1 MNQPKACST
10 CGSVF
15 SSKSH
20 LTRHERSRK
29 SWYPATSDPQA
40 HAMQICRISILRAS
54 FVDACFQE
62 REFQYPPVPCTVS
75 STNSDSARRHAKQ
88 CDQRAGRPIPTDV
101 KRGRG
106 PKACDRCALSKLAC
120 DTDEPCETCL
130 SRGWRCSYDRV
141 EGVLDVRSKPTNP
154 ISSAPQV
161 ESWDPREDSATTQDS
176 DDATRSNVTNS
187 EKTLF
192 LLRYT
197 SPDNKNIL
205 DFRNALETS
214 SALPDEAG
222 SPPCDLQEDG
232 GQLLSQ
238 DDIDMWNLPLIWKI
252 LLNRDLEKA
261 CTG

>member
-1 MNQPKACST
+1 MNLPKACST

-15 SSKSH
+15 SSKSY
-20 LTRHERSRK
+20 LARHERS
-29 SWYPATSDPQA
+29 Q
-40 HAMQICRISILRAS
+40 
-54 FVDACFQE
+54 
-62 REFQYPPVPCTVS
+62 
-75 STNSDSARRHAKQ
+75 
-88 CDQRAGRPIPTDV
+88 
-101 KRGRG
+101 
-106 PKACDRCALSKLAC
+106 
-120 DTDEPCETCL
+120 
-130 SRGWRCSYDRV
+130 
-141 EGVLDVRSKPTNP
+141 GVLDTRSEPTNP

-161 ESWDPREDSATTQDS
+161 ESWDSREDSVSTQDS
-176 DDATRSNVTNS
+176 DDATRSNATKN

-222 SPPCDLQEDG
+222 SLPCDLQEDG

-238 DDIDMWNLPLIWKI
+238 EDIDMWNLLLIWKI

>member
-20 LTRHERSRK
+20 LARHERSHMPDQYTPCFFCGRLF
-29 SWYPATSDPQA
+29 S
-40 HAMQICRISILRAS
+40 RA
-54 FVDACFQE
+54 
-62 REFQYPPVPCTVS
+62 
-75 STNSDSARRHAKQ
+75 DSARRHAKQ

-141 EGVLDVRSKPTNP
+141 EGVLDARSNPTNP

-161 ESWDPREDSATTQDS
+161 ESWDPWEDSASTQDS
-176 DDATRSNVTNS
+176 DDATRSNVTKN

-192 LLRYT
+192 LLRYK

-238 DDIDMWNLPLIWKI
+238 EDIDMWNLLLIWKI
-252 LLNRDLEKA
+252 LLNRGLEKA